1 MYENILSHAQRTIM
15 FTTSTM
21 RIHPNFLQN
30 MLLKVLAVFYSGIW
44 IVTAIHPTY
53 PTDWL
58 LENVLVVFFLI
69 GIVWTYKF
77 FPLSDLSYLL
87 MTAFMTLHA
96 FGAHYTYAE
105 TPMGYWM
112 QDWFGFSR
120 NHFDR
125 VVHFSFGLLMAYPIR
140 EIFLRVAHTKGFF
153 AYYLPFDVTLAFSGA
168 YEIIEML
175 VAITVSPDASDA
187 YLGTQGDI
195 WDAQKDMGLAAA
207 GAALCMAITAVIRF
221 IRKKPHT
228 PGYQLES

>member
-1 MYENILSHAQRTIM
+1 M

-21 RIHPNFLQN
+21 RIRPNFPEN
-30 MLLKVLAVFYSGIW
+30 TLLKVLAGFYVCVW
-44 IVTAIHPTY
+44 IAAAINPVY
-53 PTDWL
+53 PADWV
-58 LENVLVVFFLI
+58 LENILVILFLV

-96 FGAHYTYAE
+96 IGAHYTYAE
-105 TPMGYWM
+105 TPVGFWM

-140 EIFLRVAHTKGFF
+140 EIFLRVANAKGFF

-175 VAITVSPDASDA
+175 VAILVSPDAGDA
-187 YLGTQGDI
+187 YLGTQGDV
-195 WDAQKDMGLAAA
+195 WDAQKDMGLAAL
-207 GAALCMAITAVIRF
+207 GAIICMVITAMIRSS
-221 IRKKPHT
+221 RKKPRT
-228 PGYQLES
+228 PDYSLE

>member
-1 MYENILSHAQRTIM
+1 M
-15 FTTSTM
+15 
-21 RIHPNFLQN
+21 QN
-30 MLLKVLAVFYSGIW
+30 TLLKVLAAFYSGIW

-58 LENVLVVFFLI
+58 LENVLVVLFLV

-87 MTAFMTLHA
+87 MTVFMTLHA
-96 FGAHYTYAE
+96 VGAHYTYAE

-140 EIFLRVAHTKGFF
+140 EIFLRVAHAKGFF

-175 VAITVSPDASDA
+175 VAITVSPEASDA

-195 WDAQKDMGLAAA
+195 WDAQKDMGLAAV
-207 GAALCMAITAVIRF
+207 GAALCMAIITAVRF

-228 PGYQLES
+228 PDYQLES

>member
-1 MYENILSHAQRTIM
+1 M

-21 RIHPNFLQN
+21 RIRPNFGEN
-30 MLLKVLAVFYSGIW
+30 ILLKVLAGLYACVW
-44 IVTAIHPTY
+44 IITAIDPVY
-53 PTDWL
+53 PTDWI
-58 LENVLVVFFLI
+58 LENILVILFLT
-69 GIVWTYKF
+69 GLVWTYKV
-77 FPLSDLSYLL
+77 FPLSDLSYVLITL
-87 MTAFMTLHA
+87 FMTMHSI
-96 FGAHYTYAE
+96 GAHYTYAE
-105 TPMGYWM
+105 TPVGFWM

-168 YEIIEML
+168 YEIMEML
-175 VAITVSPDASDA
+175 VAILVSPDAGDA

-195 WDAQKDMGLAAA
+195 WDAQKDMGLAAL
-207 GAALCMAITAVIRF
+207 GAVLCMVVTASIRA

-228 PGYQLES
+228 PDYALET

>member
-1 MYENILSHAQRTIM
+1 M

-21 RIHPNFLQN
+21 RIRPNFSEN
-30 MLLKVLAVFYSGIW
+30 TLLKVLALFYSGVW
-44 IVTAIHPTY
+44 IVTAISPTY
-53 PTDWL
+53 PTDWM
-58 LENVLVVFFLI
+58 LENVLVVLFLV

-87 MTAFMTLHA
+87 MTVFMTLHA
-96 FGAHYTYAE
+96 IGAHYTYAE
-105 TPMGYWM
+105 TPVGYWM
-112 QDWFGFSR
+112 QEWFGFTR

-140 EIFLRVAHTKGFF
+140 EIFLRVAHAKGFF

-175 VAITVSPDASDA
+175 AAISVSPEAGDA

-195 WDAQKDMGLAAA
+195 WDAQKDMGLAAL
-207 GAALCMAITAVIRF
+207 GAALCMVITATIRAV
-221 IRKKPHT
+221 RKKPHT
-228 PGYQLES
+228 MEYSTES